1 MSIHDTHIQVSGRP
15 QAAVQ
20 ERGGCGQAPTKAGGK
35 VGGQRGGA
43 QIPRGL

>member
-1 MSIHDTHIQVSGRP
+1 MSIHVMHVQVSGRP
-15 QAAVQ
+15 QAMQ
-20 ERGGCGQAPTKAGGK
+20 EQGRCGQAPTKAGGK